1 MIVLKIGG
9 SLLEKGLN
17 PTLVTDIKKVLET
30 ESLVIVH
37 GGGDEVTKI
46 AEKLGKPQQFVVSP
60 EGIKSRYT
68 DEETVKIYTMV
79 MAGKINKETVA
90 FLLSNGIQAIG
101 LSGIDAALLRAK
113 RKERLVIVDER
124 GRKKIIDGGFTGK
137 ISQVNESAIKLLTD
151 NGYVPVISSVAI
163 GDKHELLNVDSDRAA
178 AHIAGALKA
187 DRIILLTDVQGV
199 FIGEKLVK
207 IMSIAEAEK
216 ILPKIGAGMDKKVLA
231 SIEAVKIG
239 VKEAIIAPGSVKNS
253 IIEALNHQVGT
264 VITRE

>member
-30 ESLVIVH
+30 DRLIIVH

-60 EGIKSRYT
+60 EGIRSRYT

-79 MAGKINKETVA
+79 MAGKMNKETVA
-90 FLLSNGIQAIG
+90 FLLSRGIPAIG
-101 LSGIDAALLRAK
+101 LSGIDAALLKAK

-124 GRKKIIDGGFTGK
+124 GRKRIVDGGFTGK
-137 ISQVNESAIKLLTD
+137 ISQVDKKVIKLLAE

-163 GDKHELLNVDSDRAA
+163 GEKHELLNVDSDRAA
-178 AHIAGALKA
+178 AYIAGALSAEK
-187 DRIILLTDVQGV
+187 IVFLTDVQGV
-199 FIGEKLVK
+199 FIEKKLVRK
-207 IMSIAEAEK
+207 LSIEEAERL
-216 ILPKIGAGMDKKVLA
+216 LPKMGAGMDKKVMA
-231 SIEAVKIG
+231 SIEAVKMG
-239 VKEAIIAPGSVKNS
+239 VKEAIVAPGSVENP
-253 IIEALNHQVGT
+253 IIEAVNHRVGT
-264 VITRE
+264 VIAP